1 MNAFKRLIARLARE
15 GIQLEESLQC
25 TPSGRLVGDPYDET
39 PDLNITVKAAIGG
52 RIVQFRHYDRV
63 KDRNDYRT
71 YIITDSEPFEES
83 LGKIIT
89 MESMRL

>member
-1 MNAFKRLIARLARE
+1 MKAFKRLIARLARE
-15 GIQLEESLQC
+15 GSQLDEAKLD
-25 TPSGRLVGDPYDET
+25 PSQLVSRDSYEGEADF
-39 PDLNITVKAAIGG
+39 NITVKAAIGG

-63 KDRNDYRT
+63 KDRNHYRT
-71 YIITDSEPFEES
+71 YIITDAEPFEDS

>member
-1 MNAFKRLIARLARE
+1 MKAFKRLIARLARE
-15 GIQLEESLQC
+15 GSQLDGAEVC
-25 TPSGRLVGDPYDET
+25 TVSSRLVGADYDES

-63 KDRNDYRT
+63 KDRNTFRT
-71 YIITDSEPFEES
+71 YIITDAEPFEDS

>member
-1 MNAFKRLIARLARE
+1 MNAFKRLVARLARE
-15 GIQLEESLQC
+15 GNQLDEAELCVAS
-25 TPSGRLVGDPYDET
+25 PRLVGADYDES

-52 RIVQFRHYDRV
+52 RIVQFRRYDRV

-71 YIITDSEPFEES
+71 YIITDAEPFEQS

-89 MESMRL
+89 MEAMRI

>member
-15 GIQLEESLQC
+15 GNQLEQAKLCVES
-25 TPSGRLVGDPYDET
+25 PRRGGADYDES
-39 PDLNITVKAAIGG
+39 PDLNITVKTAVGG

-89 MESMRL
+89 MESLRI

>member
-1 MNAFKRLIARLARE
+1 MKAFKRLIARLARE
-15 GIQLEESLQC
+15 GSQLDEAKLCVES
-25 TPSGRLVGDPYDET
+25 PRLVGADYDEA

-63 KDRNDYRT
+63 KDRNHYRT
-71 YIITDSEPFEES
+71 YIITDEESFETS

-89 MESMRL
+89 MEAMRT